1 MVIDDSKV
9 ILEIT
14 EEILLKKVN
23 TQLNIRKFNCA
34 IDAKNQ
40 FVSFQPDLVITDI
53 EMPNSNGYELIEFIK
68 GECNV
73 PILAVSGSTLDNSD
87 TGTILHVANLIGAD
101 FTLKKNDLQRKLPDL
116 VRSIL
121 CEVKYM

>member
-1 MVIDDSKV
+1 MFNIMVIDDSKV

-53 EMPNSNGYELIEFIK
+53 EMPKANGYELIEFIK
-68 GECNV
+68 GEYDV
-73 PILAVSGSTLDNSD
+73 PILAVSGSTLDESD
-87 TGTILHVANLIGAD
+87 TGTILHVASLIGAD
-101 FTLKKNDLQRKLPDL
+101 FTLKKTDLQNKLPDL

-121 CEVKYM
+121 Y